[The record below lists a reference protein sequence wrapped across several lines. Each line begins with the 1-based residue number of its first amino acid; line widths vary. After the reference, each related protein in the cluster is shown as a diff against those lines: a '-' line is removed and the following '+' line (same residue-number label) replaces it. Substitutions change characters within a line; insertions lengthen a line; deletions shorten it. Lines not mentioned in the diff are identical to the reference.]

1 MYTADSSK
9 RNPSP
14 PWRPDQ
20 NPNNRKSSIPKN
32 LYGSPSKKI
41 SPWRQHELSKRNTS
55 PWRFQNSKYY

>member
-32 LYGSPSKKI
+32 LYGSHSKKI
-41 SPWRQHELSKRNTS
+41 SP
-55 PWRFQNSKYY
+55 